1 MFTIQPSFLNNVSLE
16 CAFMTATQVREK
28 ELSELA
34 IDDIDRK
41 ILDMM
46 RSNARISL
54 TSISKR
60 LSLSKSAVKYRLDR
74 LVRSGVIRSFFA
86 LVDSAVYGLKLSVV
100 FDLTIEPQMIQEA
113 AEKLSAYSEVIR
125 VYELTNSPELH
136 VHGLFRDNNQLE
148 QFIHNKLYTIKG
160 IHVIKSGMIMKR
172 YKTEL
177 SLTI

>member
-1 MFTIQPSFLNNVSLE
+1 MFVRM
-16 CAFMTATQVREK
+16 CAFMTATQVKEK

-34 IDDIDRK
+34 IDEIDRK
-41 ILDMM
+41 ILDMI
-46 RSNARISL
+46 RSDARISL
-54 TSISKR
+54 TSMSKKLR
-60 LSLSKSAVKYRLDR
+60 HSKSAVKYRLDR

-100 FDLTIEPQMIQEA
+100 FDLTIEPQMIEEA
-113 AEKLSAYSEVIR
+113 AKKLCAYSEVMR

-136 VHGLFRDNNQLE
+136 VHALFTDNHQLE
-148 QFIHNKLYTIKG
+148 HFIHNKLYTIKG